1 MNWSQ
6 RLRLFEVIIAGIVP
20 LKLCLA
26 DIQLELFTRS
36 SSVEVF
42 AALEEA
48 APVRQSPLDEIA
60 LQVRGWDA
68 QTSTAQDVNG
78 EDTGSVSTHGIKITD
93 DQYDPKLSENLQ
105 DFIFSRFQRLAS
117 GE

>member
-42 AALEEA
+42 GTLEEA
-48 APVRQSPLDEIA
+48 AAVRQSPLDEIA
-60 LQVRGWDA
+60 LQVRGWDSE
-68 QTSTAQDVNG
+68 TSETSGSEG
-78 EDTGSVSTHGIKITD
+78 EDTGSASSHGIKITD
-93 DQYDPKLSENLQ
+93 DQYDPKVGEHLQ

-117 GE
+117 GD